1 MKYLPGIR
9 NKRFTGLAFDF
20 ARFGR
25 LYLNRGYW
33 NGKNIIPAEWVR
45 SKSNPGTYFLNV
57 LDNSLE
63 L

>member
-9 NKRFTGLAFDF
+9 DKRFAGLTSDF

-25 LYLNRGYW
+25 LNLNRGYW

-45 SKSNPGTYFLNV
+45 ATTNPGTYFLKV
-57 LDNSLE
+57 LASSFE